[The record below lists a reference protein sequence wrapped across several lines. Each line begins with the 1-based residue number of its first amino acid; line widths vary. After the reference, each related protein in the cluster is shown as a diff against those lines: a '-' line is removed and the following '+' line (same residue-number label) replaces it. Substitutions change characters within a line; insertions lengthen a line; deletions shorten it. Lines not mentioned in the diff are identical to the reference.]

1 MVPTGESDVLLE
13 VSGLIDAWCD
23 RRELELLARLLPA
36 WVSNNGLTDGW
47 ADVLDAL
54 KSLRGRPSLLG
65 GEADIVERTI
75 IDVEQAVYRS

>member
-23 RRELELLARLLPA
+23 RRELDLLPRLLPA

-65 GEADIVERTI
+65 GEADIVERAI
-75 IDVEQAVYRS
+75 IDVERAVYRS